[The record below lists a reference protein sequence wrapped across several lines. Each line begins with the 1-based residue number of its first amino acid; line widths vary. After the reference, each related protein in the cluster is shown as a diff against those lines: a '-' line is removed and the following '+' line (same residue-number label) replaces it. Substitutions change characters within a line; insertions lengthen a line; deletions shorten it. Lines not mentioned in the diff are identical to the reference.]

1 MAKGP
6 RVRKC
11 PATPRFPKLDAP
23 AYFQDGFP
31 LLLVSEES
39 VGAIQKRIRA
49 MVGTQ
54 GISDKW
60 AEEELEVERYAKTL
74 PGLRRRVDADM

>member
-1 MAKGP
+1 M
-6 RVRKC
+6 RKC
-11 PATPRFPKLDAP
+11 PPTLRFPELDAS
-23 AYFQDGFP
+23 AYYQDVFP

-39 VGAIQKRIRA
+39 VGAIQKRIRD

-60 AEEELEVERYAKTL
+60 AEEELAVERYVKTQ
-74 PGLRRRVDADM
+74 LRSVHVDM